1 LSIRPALPRTLVAV
15 AASLTVIVGA
25 VPMTASAADPVP
37 LAARLLSEPYTGSG
51 IAVTVSNMDN
61 MAGLTTDG
69 ATVYMLRGNGNVVTT
84 PLSALPAE
92 NGTGQSFNAVGT
104 EHTVEWGSD
113 GAPTLPGDIMR
124 LSLAYSHGCLFIT
137 NDNNS
142 AGNVRL
148 YCISVSDWSVTEIA
162 VPSGHELPV
171 GYYYTY
177 SSLIDFPDG
186 RIGKVS
192 QYTGASGG
200 GYESTLRTYTVS
212 GTGAGV
218 TLAFSEDYVMGDSD
232 NWATDEHGIATD
244 GTYLYRIQWK
254 SYTPNFKSW
263 RLEAGSTA
271 SVVYG
276 GQYTEPFSNMHYL
289 AHDHVAN
296 RYLMGFYNG
305 ASFFV
310 TTAADPGPG
319 PGSPLLPAAGTPTSA
334 AGGCTVSISNYD
346 PDFTWGAS
354 ATSGSASI
362 SSAGLL
368 TVSGLAPGATTTI
381 TVSASR
387 TGYPSGST
395 VVSCSALPADPP
407 GAPTAVTVKQENLRG
422 SFSWAAPSHTGA
434 SAIIDYTVQVQDAA
448 GDDIAGATCTAT
460 GVTYC
465 SVEGLDNGTAYKVVV
480 AARNDDGVGPWSAA
494 VDFLP
499 GLPVGEAL
507 PGGPDSSDL
516 TLNDNTPSQGGTVIL
531 EAIGFRPGTQVD
543 FWIHSTPQ
551 LLGSAIANGAGIAT
565 LTTPLPAALSGSHTA
580 QALGISVA
588 GTARN
593 LTQSLTIAAR
603 PGALAS
609 TGSDAMAPLTAA
621 GLLLTAGLSL
631 AAVGIVRRRRTRS

>member
-1 LSIRPALPRTLVAV
+1 MSNRPALPRTLLALAATLAV
-15 AASLTVIVGA
+15 VFGA
-25 VPMTASAADPVP
+25 TPMTATAADPVP
-37 LAARLLSEPYTGSG
+37 LAARLLSEPYTASG
-51 IAVTVSNMDN
+51 IVVTVSNMNN

-69 ATVYMLRGNGNVVTT
+69 ATVFMLRGNGNVVTT

-104 EHTVEWGSD
+104 EHTVTWGTD
-113 GAPTLPGDIMR
+113 GAPALPGDIMR
-124 LSLAYSHGCLFIT
+124 LSLSYSHGCLFIT
-137 NDNNS
+137 NDGNS

-148 YCISVSDWSVTEIA
+148 YCISISDWTVTEID
-162 VPSGHELPV
+162 VPAGHELPL

-192 QYTGASGG
+192 QYTSASGG

-218 TLAFSEDYVMGDSD
+218 TLAFSEDYLMHDAD

-263 RLEAGSTA
+263 RLESGSAA

-276 GQYTEPFSNMHYL
+276 GSYTEPFSNMHYL

-305 ASFFV
+305 ASFFI

-319 PGSPLLPAAGTPTSA
+319 PGTPLRPAFGTPTSVT
-334 AGGCTVSISNYD
+334 GGCTVSISNYD
-346 PDFTWGAS
+346 AAFTWGAS
-354 ATSGSASI
+354 TTSGSASI
-362 SSAGLL
+362 SSTGLL
-368 TVSGLAPGATTTI
+368 TVSGLAPGASTTV

-395 VVSCSALPADPP
+395 AVTCSALPADPP
-407 GAPTAVTVKQENLRG
+407 GAPTAVTVKQENLRTSLG
-422 SFSWAAPSHTGA
+422 WTAPSHTGA
-434 SAIIDYTVQVQDAA
+434 SAIIDYTVQVQDSS
-448 GDDIAGATCTAT
+448 GVDIVGATCTAT

-465 SVEGLDNGTAYKVVV
+465 SVEGLDNGTSYKVVV
-480 AARNDDGVGPWSAA
+480 QARNDDGFGPWSAA
-494 VDFLP
+494 VDFVP

-516 TLNDNTPSQGGTVIL
+516 TLSDSTPSQGGTVTL

-565 LTTPLPAALSGSHTA
+565 LTTPLPAALTGSHTA

-593 LTQSLTIAAR
+593 LTQSLTIAAL
-603 PGALAS
+603 PGALSS
-609 TGSDAMAPLTAA
+609 TGSETAAPLTVAVLLLVA
-621 GLLLTAGLSL
+621 GLAL
-631 AAVGIVRRRRTRS
+631 AAVGAARRRRARC